1 MLSLIEKAQQ
11 VVDEEKSRALEKKLR
26 SRSLTLEDFLEQL
39 QQIKQMGPLDNLLEM
54 IPGFNKAAKQFKNIP
69 LDERQLVKAE
79 AIISSMTRKERI
91 QPEIINS
98 SRRQRIAAGSGTTV
112 QDVNRLLKQF
122 EQMKKMLKQVGSL
135 EKGKIKGRGLFPF

>member
-1 MLSLIEKAQQ
+1 M
-11 VVDEEKSRALEKKLR
+11 
-26 SRSLTLEDFLEQL
+26 EDFLEQL

-98 SRRQRIAAGSGTTV
+98 SLRQRIAAGSGTTV
-112 QDVNRLLKQF
+112 
-122 EQMKKMLKQVGSL
+122 GC
-135 EKGKIKGRGLFPF
+135 